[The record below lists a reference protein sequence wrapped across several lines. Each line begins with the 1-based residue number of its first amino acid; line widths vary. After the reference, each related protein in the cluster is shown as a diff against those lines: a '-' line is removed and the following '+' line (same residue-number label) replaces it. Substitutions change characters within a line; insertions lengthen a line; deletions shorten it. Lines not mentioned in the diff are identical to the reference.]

1 MTGQSESGLS
11 RSVPKTGHA
20 VLSARYSVLKDALTM
35 GWRGPFLWITLLL
48 IAVVAAIPILTA
60 NVTLR
65 EDLFLILQVVV
76 FASSINII
84 TGYTGYVSFGHI
96 VFMGLGGYIAFF
108 LMLNLGMNFV
118 LAALIAGGVTSAFA
132 LLLGIPI
139 LRLRGA
145 YFALATIGILEAV
158 QSFVTNFGPFGSSNG
173 MTFNFA
179 LYDAYGGAKNAGQY
193 AYYAMVVITLLT
205 VATSYLIKKSKFG
218 LGLMAIREDQDA
230 AQVLGINPARYK
242 LIAYVI
248 SAFFPA
254 LAGAVL
260 YFKNGTI
267 EPDIAF
273 PLLASI
279 EGLVMM
285 MLGGYGTVSGPIVGA
300 LVYDRLRA
308 TLLTSDIFSS
318 LHLFIAG
325 LLLLLI
331 VLFVTGGV
339 VGWLRQHLPVLRRAL
354 E

>member
-1 MTGQSESGLS
+1 MKS
-11 RSVPKTGHA
+11 RH
-20 VLSARYSVLKDALTM
+20 L
-35 GWRGPFLWITLLL
+35 FLWITLVIILL
-48 IAVVAAIPILTA
+48 VAMVPIFT
-60 NVTLR
+60 NSPSLR
-65 EDLFLILQVVV
+65 EDLFLVLEVVV

-96 VFMGLGGYIAFF
+96 VFLGLGGYIAFF
-108 LMLNLGMNFV
+108 LILNLQMNFLV
-118 LAALIAGGVTSAFA
+118 AALIAGLCASGFAF
-132 LLLGIPI
+132 LLGVPI

-145 YFALATIGILEAV
+145 YFALATIGVNEAV
-158 QSFVTNFGPFGSSNG
+158 ATFVNNFDPFGGSVG
-173 MTFNFA
+173 MTFNLA
-179 LYDAYGGAKNAGQY
+179 LYDAYGGPRNAAQY
-193 AYYAMVVITLLT
+193 AYYAMVVVTLAT
-205 VATSYLIKKSKFG
+205 VGASYLIKKSKFG

-242 LIAYVI
+242 ILAYVI

-254 LAGAVL
+254 LAGAIL

-267 EPDIAF
+267 EPDAAF

-285 MLGGYGTVSGPIVGA
+285 MLGGYGTVSGPIIGA
-300 LVYDRLRA
+300 VVYDRLRA

-325 LLLLLI
+325 VLLLLI
-331 VLFVTGGV
+331 VLFVTAGV
-339 VGWLRQHLPVLRRAL
+339 VGFLRQRVAMLRKAL